1 MEKEK
6 RTFNIEFRASED
18 DGGRTIEG
26 YAALYDSESEELWGF
41 TETIEPGAFD
51 NADLSDVRA
60 LMNHDPNLILARS
73 ASGTMQLGTDQKGLW
88 YRFEA
93 PDTTFGNDFLT
104 MVKRGDISQS
114 SFAFTIKEDS
124 WEDLEGGNTLRHIR
138 QIDKVFDVSPVTYP
152 AYEKTSVTARSL
164 DAYQKEKEKSEY
176 ISDEDMKTLRAK
188 LSFNLSAEF

>member
-18 DGGRTIEG
+18 EGGRTIEG

-41 TETIEPGAFD
+41 TETIAPGAFD

-124 WEDLEGGNTLRHIR
+124 WEDVEDGKTLRHIR
-138 QIDKVFDVSPVTYP
+138 QIDRVYDVSPVTYP

-164 DAYQKEKEKSEY
+164 DAHQKEKEKSEY